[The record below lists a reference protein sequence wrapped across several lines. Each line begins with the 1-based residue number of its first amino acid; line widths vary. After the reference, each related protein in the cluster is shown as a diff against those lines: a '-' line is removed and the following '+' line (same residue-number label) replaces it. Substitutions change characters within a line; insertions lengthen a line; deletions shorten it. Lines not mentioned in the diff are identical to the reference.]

1 MEHLPPP
8 QPARCRGG
16 QLKRTASC
24 NNSPNRTYVRCHSL
38 GQMMCV
44 GSVVLSVAFAFGV
57 IGRQLVKDVD
67 MEQVDAPQ
75 PARL

>member
-1 MEHLPPP
+1 ML
-8 QPARCRGG
+8 QV
-16 QLKRTASC
+16 T
-24 NNSPNRTYVRCHSL
+24 SL
-38 GQMMCV
+38 

-57 IGRQLVKDVD
+57 IGRQLVNDVD